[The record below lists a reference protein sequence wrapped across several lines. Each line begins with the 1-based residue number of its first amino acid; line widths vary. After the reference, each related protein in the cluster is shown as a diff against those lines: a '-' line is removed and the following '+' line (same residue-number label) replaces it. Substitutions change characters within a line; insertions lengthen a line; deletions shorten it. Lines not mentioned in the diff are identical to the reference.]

1 MHLDGRLLLRQPAL
15 SQRPIAAAAG
25 KCREPQ
31 RARALRPDQHQ
42 GFLKHRDRFQPGR
55 ACRLAIRPWRQAD
68 QRGIEG
74 GGEYPLG

>member
-25 KCREPQ
+25 KCREPRGGPRPAAGPASGFPETPGQ
-31 RARALRPDQHQ
+31 IPARAGMSVGHPAR
-42 GFLKHRDRFQPGR
+42 
-55 ACRLAIRPWRQAD
+55 RQAD